1 MKKIIFLGLIISSS
15 IISCVKQEVKS
26 PIEGAWKLVG
36 LYSPQFTSTS
46 YNDMTKNGQ
55 IKTWSK
61 EYFTWVGH
69 SELDTVV
76 WDGYGAGTYALNGN
90 QYEETILYLHDKAL
104 INKKF
109 KALLELRNDTLFQK
123 YNNDPIGDSFELRD
137 GYTTEVYVKL
147 K

>member
-1 MKKIIFLGLIISSS
+1 MKKIIFLGLIISLS
-15 IISCVKQEVKS
+15 IINCTKQDVKS
-26 PIEGAWKLVG
+26 PLEGAWKLIG
-36 LYSPQFTSTS
+36 LYSPQFTSAS
-46 YNDMTKNGQ
+46 YDDMTKNGQ

-90 QYEETILYLHDKAL
+90 QYEENILYLHDKTL
-104 INKKF
+104 INKRF

>member
-1 MKKIIFLGLIISSS
+1 MKNVFFLSMIIALIIG
-15 IISCVKQEVKS
+15 SCVQKEVKS

-36 LYSPQFTSTS
+36 LYSPQYTSTS
-46 YNDMTKNGQ
+46 YDDIIKNGQ

-69 SELDTVV
+69 SELDTVA
-76 WDGYGAGTYALNGN
+76 WDGYGAGTYVLNGN
-90 QYEETILYLHDKAL
+90 QYEESIIYLHDKTL

-109 KALLELRNDTLFQK
+109 KALLEIKNDTLFQK
-123 YNNDPIGDSFELRD
+123 YNNEPIGDSYELRD
-137 GYTTEVYVKL
+137 GFTTEVYVRL